1 MHKNLVTGSSL
12 LCFDGKR
19 FFSKRAKYSEIIVV
33 LSAVAVCLL
42 SAYILFMR
50 DHHSLI
56 YYGDSVSHL
65 VIARR
70 VFDSIHPGIGLLG
83 SVWLPATHVL
93 LMPFV
98 TNEFLFRTGLAGTIV
113 STLSTAAT
121 ALLLFRI
128 VKLQFS
134 SALISGTLVALIACA
149 VFLTNPS
156 VLYMGIVP
164 MMEAPF
170 MMFFM
175 LSVYYLQRLFYSHI
189 RNNYEDSNIST
200 EKRNTSIRTTI
211 FMSGQTTLLLKCSL
225 AISAATLAR
234 YEGWLL
240 PFAFIFLILI
250 IAYVRKRTA
259 LSEDKTLDTKSSD
272 KINPMSVAILS
283 TTMLVSVSGILFWL
297 YWNSYYANDPL
308 YFAAGPYSAQI
319 QAKPFSDFLHLKP
332 LLILS
337 ILSGVTKS
345 MYGIPLMVASGIGVL
360 TYIFSRREK
369 RLEVLGYSIML
380 IILALPAISNFVAML
395 QGSAAIYPIE
405 GGTASWYNGRYVET
419 YAPLIA
425 FCSGSLVGAT
435 VYLTKKSQE
444 SKKRSIYYHY
454 FSRTIIILS
463 IFMIMSSSFS
473 TLLAQPLKVGETTAM
488 NDRYAMLPFVKRF
501 QVALD
506 TGNKLGDIYSDG
518 SARIV
523 MFAPSQVGQEIMLG
537 SRLPLK
543 LFINTGSGSDWQVSK
558 NTPWVYGKYLIL
570 RTPLDVHSDPVN
582 SVINYWTA
590 NEIELKKHYNVVYS
604 NPYYKIFERVVQR

>member
-1 MHKNLVTGSSL
+1 MHKNLATGSSF
-12 LCFDGKR
+12 LCFDGKK

-70 VFDSIHPGIGLLG
+70 VFDSIHPSISLLG

-128 VKLQFS
+128 VKLQFRS
-134 SALISGTLVALIACA
+134 THISGTLVALIACA

-175 LSVYYLQRLFYSHI
+175 LSVYYLQRLFLSHI
-189 RNNYEDSNIST
+189 RNYYEDSNVSS
-200 EKRNTSIRTTI
+200 EKSNTSIKSTI
-211 FMSGQTTLLLKCSL
+211 SMSGQTTLLLKCSL
-225 AISAATLAR
+225 AISAATLTR

-240 PFAFIFLILI
+240 PFVFIFLILI
-250 IAYVRKRTA
+250 MAYVRKRTA
-259 LSEDKTLDTKSSD
+259 LSQEKTLDTKSSD
-272 KINPMSVAILS
+272 KINPLSVVILS
-283 TTMLVSVSGILFWL
+283 TTILVSVSGILFWL
-297 YWNSYYANDPL
+297 YWNSYFTNDPL

-319 QAKPFSDFLHLKP
+319 QAKPFNDFLHLKP

-345 MYGIPLMVASGIGVL
+345 MYGIPLMIASGLGVL
-360 TYIFSRREK
+360 TYIYSRRKK
-369 RLEVLGYSIML
+369 RLEVLGYSIMV

-425 FCSGSLVGAT
+425 FCSGSLVGAAI
-435 VYLTKKSQE
+435 YLTKKSQE
-444 SKKRSIYYHY
+444 GKKSIFYQY
-454 FSRTIIILS
+454 FSRTIVILS
-463 IFMIMSSSFS
+463 ILMIMSLSFS
-473 TLLAQPLKVGETTAM
+473 TLLAQPLRVGETTAM

-537 SRLPLK
+537 SGLPLK

-570 RTPLDVHSDPVN
+570 RTPLDAHSDPLN

-590 NEIELKKHYNVVYS
+590 NEIKLKKHYNVVYS

>member
-1 MHKNLVTGSSL
+1 MHKNLATGSSFL
-12 LCFDGKR
+12 RFDGKK
-19 FFSKRAKYSEIIVV
+19 FFSKRAKYSEFIVV

-70 VFDSIHPGIGLLG
+70 VFDSIHPSIGLLG

-134 SALISGTLVALIACA
+134 SNHISGTLVALIACA

-175 LSVYYLQRLFYSHI
+175 LSVYYLQRLFHSHI
-189 RNNYEDSNIST
+189 RNNCEDSNISS
-200 EKRNTSIRTTI
+200 EKRNTSIKSTI
-211 FMSGQTTLLLKCSL
+211 SMSGQTTLLLKCSL
-225 AISAATLAR
+225 AISAATLTR

-240 PFAFIFLILI
+240 PFVFIFLILI
-250 IAYVRKRTA
+250 MGYVRKRKA
-259 LSEDKTLDTKSSD
+259 LSQDKTLGTKSSD
-272 KINPMSVAILS
+272 KINALSLVILS
-283 TTMLVSVSGILFWL
+283 TIILVSVSGILFWL
-297 YWNSYYANDPL
+297 YWNSYYTNDPL

-319 QAKPFSDFLHLKP
+319 QAKPFNDFLHQKP

-337 ILSGVTKS
+337 ILSGVTNS
-345 MYGIPLMVASGIGVL
+345 MYGIPLMVASGLGVL

-380 IILALPAISNFVAML
+380 ITLALPAISNFVAML

-405 GGTASWYNGRYVET
+405 GGTASWYNGRYVEM

-425 FCSGSLVGAT
+425 FCSGSLVGST
-435 VYLTKKSQE
+435 IYLTKKSQE
-444 SKKRSIYYHY
+444 GKKSIFYQY
-454 FSRTIIILS
+454 FSHTIIILC
-463 IFMIMSSSFS
+463 ILMIMSSSFS
-473 TLLAQPLKVGETTAM
+473 TLLAQPLKIGETTAM
-488 NDRYAMLPFVKRF
+488 NDRYAMLPFVKRI

-523 MFAPSQVGQEIMLG
+523 LFAPSQVGQEIMLG
-537 SRLPLK
+537 SGLPLK

-558 NTPWVYGKYLIL
+558 NTPWVHGKYLIL

-582 SVINYWTA
+582 GVINYWTA
-590 NEIELKKHYNVVYS
+590 NEIELKKHYNVVHS

>member
-1 MHKNLVTGSSL
+1 MHKNLATGSSF
-12 LCFDGKR
+12 LCFDGKK
-19 FFSKRAKYSEIIVV
+19 FFSKRAKYSEFIVV
-33 LSAVAVCLL
+33 LSAVGVCLL

-65 VIARR
+65 VIART
-70 VFDSIHPGIGLLG
+70 VFDSIHPSIGLLG

-134 SALISGTLVALIACA
+134 SNHIPGTLVALIACA

-156 VLYMGIVP
+156 ILYMGIVP

-175 LSVYYLQRLFYSHI
+175 LSVYYLQSLFHSHI
-189 RNNYEDSNIST
+189 RNNYEDSNISS
-200 EKRNTSIRTTI
+200 EKRRTSIKSTI
-211 FMSGQTTLLLKCSL
+211 SMSGQTTLLLKCSL
-225 AISAATLAR
+225 AISAATLTR

-240 PFAFIFLILI
+240 PFVLIFLILI
-250 IAYVRKRTA
+250 MAYVRKRTA
-259 LSEDKTLDTKSSD
+259 LSQDKTLDTKSSE
-272 KINPMSVAILS
+272 KINPLSVVILS
-283 TTMLVSVSGILFWL
+283 ATIIVSISGILFWL
-297 YWNSYYANDPL
+297 YWNSYYTNDPL

-345 MYGIPLMVASGIGVL
+345 MYGIPLMVASGLGVL

-369 RLEVLGYSIML
+369 RLEVLSYSIML

-435 VYLTKKSQE
+435 IYLTKKSQE
-444 SKKRSIYYHY
+444 GKKSIFYQY

-463 IFMIMSSSFS
+463 ILMIMSSSFS

-506 TGNKLGDIYSDG
+506 TGNKLGDIYSHG

-523 MFAPSQVGQEIMLG
+523 LFAPSQVGQEIMLG
-537 SRLPLK
+537 SGLPLK

-582 SVINYWTA
+582 GVINYWTA